1 MVGVAFADKKEAF
14 LHRPHKK
21 IKTKR
26 QVRMRKKKKMR
37 NIGYASNKLN
47 IIYTLHVEYISM
59 NTKKLQ
65 SLRIIRHHLFT

>member
-26 QVRMRKKKKMR
+26 QVRMRKKKKIR

-47 IIYTLHVEYISM
+47 IIFTLHVE
-59 NTKKLQ
+59 
-65 SLRIIRHHLFT
+65 